1 MNKRVAILGS
11 TGSIGSN
18 ALEVIEHLGP
28 PYRAAALSAHR
39 QTDKL
44 IQQVQRY
51 RPQAVTLTDDSASAA
66 VIAKLRQLD
75 TTIYTGMAGLTEMVR
90 QNNVDIVLAAIVG
103 AAGLPA
109 VLAAVQAGKTLAL
122 ANKEA
127 LVVAGCLLIPEA
139 RRRNVTILP
148 VDSEHSAVF
157 QAKLCGRASEVRR
170 VILTASGGSLR
181 DASLHELEAAPREQ
195 VLSHPTWKMG
205 RKITVDSATM
215 MNKGLEVI
223 EAHHLFGIPIDAIS
237 VLMHRQSIVHSL
249 VEFVDGSIMAQL
261 ASADMALPVQYAL
274 TYPLRSPGLQSSVDL
289 ATVKTL
295 SFDEPDPRRYP
306 CLSLARQ
313 AAVTSEAHTIALN
326 AANEV
331 AVAAFLD
338 GLVPFG
344 AMPRLISK
352 VLDATLPTTPGELE
366 EVLALHR
373 AATKLASAQV
383 AGLESAR

>member
-1 MNKRVAILGS
+1 MSTGVSILGS
-11 TGSIGSN
+11 TGSIGETALRVIRHLSGSFHVTGLAAGQN
-18 ALEVIEHLGP
+18 VQRLSEQVEEFRPKVVSVAELQHAAELKLRFPDLEVLYGT
-28 PYRAAALSAHR
+28 YGATMVA
-39 QTDKL
+39 
-44 IQQVQRY
+44 
-51 RPQAVTLTDDSASAA
+51 
-66 VIAKLRQLD
+66 
-75 TTIYTGMAGLTEMVR
+75 EMPEARTV
-90 QNNVDIVLAAIVG
+90 VAAIVG
-103 AAGLPA
+103 SEGLAPTYR
-109 VLAAVQAGKTLAL
+109 AVQKGKRVAL
-122 ANKEA
+122 ANKES
-127 LVVAGCLLIPEA
+127 LVMAGRLVMDAAHRSGAE
-139 RRRNVTILP
+139 ILP
-148 VDSEHSAVF
+148 VDSEHCAVF
-157 QAKLCGRASEVRR
+157 QCLRGESPKHVRKI
-170 VILTASGGSLR
+170 ILTASGGSLR

-237 VLMHRQSIVHSL
+237 VLMHRQSVVHSL
-249 VEFVDGSIMAQL
+249 VEFVDGSLMAQL

-289 ATVKTL
+289 AAVKTL
-295 SFDEPDPRRYP
+295 CFDDPDPRRYP

-338 GLVPFG
+338 GFIPFG

-352 VLDATLPTTPGELE
+352 VLDATFPTTPGELE
-366 EVLALHR
+366 QVLALHR
-373 AATKLASAQV
+373 AATELARAHLS
-383 AGLESAR
+383 GLGCAR

>member
-1 MNKRVAILGS
+1 MSTGVSILGS
-11 TGSIGSN
+11 TGSIGETALKVIRHLSSSFHVAGLAAGHN
-18 ALEVIEHLGP
+18 VQRLSEQVEEFHPKVVSVAELQHAAELKLRFPDLEVLYGTYGATMVAEMP
-28 PYRAAALSAHR
+28 EAH
-39 QTDKL
+39 T
-44 IQQVQRY
+44 V
-51 RPQAVTLTDDSASAA
+51 V
-66 VIAKLRQLD
+66 
-75 TTIYTGMAGLTEMVR
+75 
-90 QNNVDIVLAAIVG
+90 AAIVG
-103 AAGLPA
+103 SEGLAPTYR
-109 VLAAVQAGKTLAL
+109 AVQKGKRVAL
-122 ANKEA
+122 ANKES
-127 LVVAGCLLIPEA
+127 LVMAGRLVMDAAHRSGAE
-139 RRRNVTILP
+139 ILP
-148 VDSEHSAVF
+148 VDSEHCAVF
-157 QAKLCGRASEVRR
+157 QCLRGESPKHVRKI
-170 VILTASGGSLR
+170 ILTASGGSLR
-181 DASLHELEAAPREQ
+181 DASLNELEAAPREQ

-261 ASADMALPVQYAL
+261 ASTDMALPVQFAL
-274 TYPLRSPGLQSSVDL
+274 TYPLRCPGLQSSVDL